1 VFSPRGIATRVA
13 FSLSRVKKHIR
24 WEQSK
29 RLITGSLVALSP
41 VDDAFQTTCVLATVA
56 ARPLSALDQNPP
68 EIDLF
73 FARPEDQE
81 IDPMKKW
88 IMVECRASF
97 FEASRH
103 TLLALQHLMREPFPL
118 SEHLVKVKKE
128 VEPPGYIKHN
138 PYVNLSSLVSM
149 EESANFENVNVLEEW
164 PSSSS
169 LSLDKSQSKALKRML
184 TSKLAI
190 VQGPPGTGKTH
201 VSVVMVKVQRD
212 NLRRD
217 DSPIIVSAK

>member
-1 VFSPRGIATRVA
+1 
-13 FSLSRVKKHIR
+13 
-24 WEQSK
+24 
-29 RLITGSLVALSP
+29 
-41 VDDAFQTTCVLATVA
+41 
-56 ARPLSALDQNPP
+56 
-68 EIDLF
+68 
-73 FARPEDQE
+73 
-81 IDPMKKW
+81 MKKW

-118 SEHLVKVKKE
+118 SEHLVSAKQE
-128 VEPPGYIKHN
+128 VEPPAYIQHN

-149 EESANFENVNVLEEW
+149 EESASFENINVLEEW
-164 PSSSS
+164 PAPSL
-169 LSLDKSQSKALKRML
+169 LSLDKSQSEALKRML
-184 TSKLAI
+184 TRKLAI

-217 DSPIIVSAK
+217 DSPIIVSNDQSICPFCLTCMPDHCTDESRGRPDIAAH